1 MKINIEKIKKEF
13 SKGDVQ
19 QQIEAFNELKG
30 FVTTSLI
37 NAQKE
42 FDEKSSSLQSVIDRI
57 KGPESANL

>member
-1 MKINIEKIKKEF
+1 MKINLEKIKKEF

-37 NAQKE
+37 NKQKE
-42 FDEKSSSLQSVIDRI
+42 LEEKSSDLQSVIDKI
-57 KGPESANL
+57 QGTNSANL